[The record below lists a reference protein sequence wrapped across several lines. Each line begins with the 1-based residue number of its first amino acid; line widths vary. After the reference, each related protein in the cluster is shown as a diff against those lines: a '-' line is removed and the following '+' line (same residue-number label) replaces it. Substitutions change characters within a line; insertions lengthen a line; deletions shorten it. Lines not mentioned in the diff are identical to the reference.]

1 MNDDSTPDTGGND
14 DENDRDYSHLENND
28 HAEGNPG
35 GGAPPDNLNAMK
47 HGLHVSDP
55 DNLLSWLSEHDP
67 AAVEWVEHKYNDYLA
82 RADFGHD
89 SALADQLKQVV
100 VREYS
105 IWAASGLQV
114 REGVVKRQAVET
126 GSGEWITAEKEN
138 AANIALDRME
148 RTVMRRLKELGVLK
162 ESPDAKLAEAMTME
176 SEDYIITIGEDDLDE
191 DDDEEEWTIERPLED
206 DSDE

>member
-1 MNDDSTPDTGGND
+1 MTDDSPPDNGGSD
-14 DENDRDYSHLENND
+14 DGTDRDYSHLENND
-28 HAEGNPG
+28 HAEGNSG
-35 GGAPPDNLNAMK
+35 GGAPPGNLNAMK

-55 DNLLSWLSEHDP
+55 DNLLSWLTEHDP
-67 AAVEWVEHKYNDYLA
+67 AAVEWIEHKYNSYLE
-82 RADFGHD
+82 RANFGHD

-105 IWAASGLQV
+105 IWQASGLQV
-114 REGVVKRQAVET
+114 REGVVKSQAVET
-126 GSGEWITAEKEN
+126 GDGEWIRAGKEN

-176 SEDYIITIGEDDLDE
+176 SEDYIITIDE
-191 DDDEEEWTIERPLED
+191 DQNQNQDEEWTIARPNED
-206 DSDE
+206 D